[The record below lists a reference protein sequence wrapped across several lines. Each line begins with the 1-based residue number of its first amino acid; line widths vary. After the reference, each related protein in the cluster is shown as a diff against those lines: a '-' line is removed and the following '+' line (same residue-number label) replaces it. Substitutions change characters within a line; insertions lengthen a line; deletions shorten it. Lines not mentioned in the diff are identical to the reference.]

1 MLYSEFT
8 SMEMT
13 LGRAIDTSSGN
24 TGFVF
29 IKVSFMGAK
38 ASFPE
43 ISAQEKPHNG
53 GLERA
58 IVWRKVAN
66 IYAVKIH
73 TGFIEVP
80 RNTVHR
86 KSGVT
91 GRRRTA
97 PGCGPERAV
106 REEPF

>member
-1 MLYSEFT
+1 
-8 SMEMT
+8 
-13 LGRAIDTSSGN
+13 
-24 TGFVF
+24 
-29 IKVSFMGAK
+29 MGAK

-53 GLERA
+53 GLKRA

-97 PGCGPERAV
+97 PGCGPERTV
-106 REEPF
+106 REESF

>member
-1 MLYSEFT
+1 
-8 SMEMT
+8 
-13 LGRAIDTSSGN
+13 
-24 TGFVF
+24 
-29 IKVSFMGAK
+29 MGAK
-38 ASFPE
+38 VSFPE

-53 GLERA
+53 GLKRA

-97 PGCGPERAV
+97 PGCGPERVV